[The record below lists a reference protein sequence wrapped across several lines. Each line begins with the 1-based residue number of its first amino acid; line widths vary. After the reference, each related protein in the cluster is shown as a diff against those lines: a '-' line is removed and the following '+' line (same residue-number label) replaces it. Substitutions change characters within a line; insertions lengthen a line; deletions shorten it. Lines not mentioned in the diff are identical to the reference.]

1 MIDDVVDERGSG
13 ARTGRRSEYAQLTR
27 QAILD
32 AARDLFVRKGYFA
45 TKVEEIARM
54 ARVAPATVYAVGGG
68 KHGLLRTLIESG
80 TTAEDIPGILARIES
95 ITEPRE
101 LIGFIVHATR
111 VKFEQWSA
119 LMRQVV
125 AAAPQEP
132 SVREILQIAHDSMRN
147 GLSLTARQLAGMGAL
162 REGMDASRATDLLWL
177 HLCNAAY
184 FIRADDLGW
193 SLDESETWLNDTLS
207 YALLGRAAD
216 RTSSLTGQPRTR

>member
-1 MIDDVVDERGSG
+1 MIDDVVNERGDG
-13 ARTGRRSEYAQLTR
+13 GRTGRRSEYARLTR

-80 TTAEDIPGILARIES
+80 TTNEDIRGILARIES

-101 LIGFIVHATR
+101 LVAFIVHATR
-111 VKFEQWSA
+111 VKFEQWSP

-125 AAAPQEP
+125 AAAPREP
-132 SVREILQIAHDSMRN
+132 SVREIQQIAHDSMRN
-147 GLSLTARQLAGMGAL
+147 GLALTARQLAAMGAL
-162 REGMDASRATDLLWL
+162 REGVDVSRATDLLWL

-184 FIRADDLGW
+184 FIRTDDLGW
-193 SLDESETWLNDTLS
+193 SLDESENWLNDALSHTL
-207 YALLGRAAD
+207 LRLAAD
-216 RTSSLTGQPRTR
+216 PASSGAG

>member
-1 MIDDVVDERGSG
+1 MIDDVANERGNG
-13 ARTGRRSEYAQLTR
+13 GRTGRRSEYAQLTR

-32 AARDLFVRKGYFA
+32 AAHDLFVRKGYFA
-45 TKVEEIARM
+45 TKVEEIART

-80 TTAEDIPGILARIES
+80 TTSEDISGILARIES

-101 LIGFIVHATR
+101 LVGFIVHATR
-111 VKFEQWSA
+111 VEFDQWSA

-132 SVREILQIAHDSMRN
+132 SVREIQQIAHDSMRN
-147 GLSLTARQLAGMGAL
+147 GLALTARRLEAMSAL
-162 REGMDASRATDLLWL
+162 REGVDASRATDLLWL

-184 FIRADDLGW
+184 FIRTDDLGW
-193 SLDESETWLNDTLS
+193 SLDESETWLTDTLS
-207 YALLGRAAD
+207 HALLRP
-216 RTSSLTGQPRTR
+216 TGDPAFSGIG

>member
-1 MIDDVVDERGSG
+1 MIDHVVKERSGG
-13 ARTGRRSEYAQLTR
+13 ARTGRRTEYAQLTR

-45 TKVEEIARM
+45 TKVEEIARV

-80 TTAEDIPGILARIES
+80 TTAEDIPGILARLES
-95 ITEPRE
+95 ITEPGE
-101 LIGFIVHATR
+101 LIRFIVHATR
-111 VKFEQWSA
+111 TKFEQWSD

-132 SVREILQIAHDSMRN
+132 SVREILQIAHDSMRG
-147 GLSLTARQLAGMGAL
+147 GLSLTAGQLAGMGAL
-162 REGMDASRATDLLWL
+162 RAGMDVSRATDVLWL

-184 FIRADDLGW
+184 FIRTDDLGW
-193 SLDESETWLNDTLS
+193 SLDESETWLNDTLPF
-207 YALLGRAAD
+207 ALLGHTASGVTVPPSR
-216 RTSSLTGQPRTR
+216 

>member
-1 MIDDVVDERGSG
+1 MNGTRYDHGVVEERSGG
-13 ARTGRRSEYAQLTR
+13 ARTDRRSEYAQLTR

-45 TKVEEIARM
+45 TKVEEIARV

-80 TTAEDIPGILARIES
+80 TNDEDIPAILARIES

-101 LIGFIVHATR
+101 LIAFIVHATR
-111 VKFEQWSA
+111 AKFEQWSG

-132 SVREILQIAHDSMRN
+132 SVRESLRIAHESMRG
-147 GLSLTARQLAGMGAL
+147 GLASTARQLAGMGAL
-162 REGMDASRATDLLWL
+162 REGMDAARATDLLWL

-184 FIRADDLGW
+184 FIRTDDLGW
-193 SLDESETWLNDTLS
+193 SLDESETWLNDALPF
-207 YALLGRAAD
+207 ALLGCCTD
-216 RTSSLTGQPRTR
+216 RSAPAT